1 MTSDGEHT
9 DMVTLVPVTSVDVTS
24 ASPTSD
30 HVTNTTT
37 TSSDVT
43 CTSSSVETTSDH
55 VTSVE
60 TTSDHVTSKD
70 TTSDHVTSVARTSDH
85 VTSKATTSDHVTT
98 VATASTHVTSV
109 ATASTH
115 VTTSATTSTHV
126 TSKSTAS
133 SHVTAVAT
141 TSGHVTPAAA
151 VVQSSVVTS
160 GTGTNQLYKVVPVV
174 QNGVPCRLLVPLVT
188 IPYLTVLFVPQP
200 AAVAAPGGTH
210 QLYQV
215 VPVVQNGVPCR
226 LLVPLPCR
234 CSCARRDPPVVP
246 GGTCGAE
253 RGSLPPAGPAS
264 NHTLPYR
271 PVCSPSPAAVAAPGG
286 THQLYQVVPV
296 VQNGVPCRLLV
307 PLNMLPPGAK
317 VVTKTVPPAADPPP
331 PAVSGSARLL
341 AHLGAAAGRS
351 SKFLLQQVK
360 VTPQP
365 GSPVGVTGPATGGSA
380 VVHVLSPAGS
390 APAAAGTRTGKDGKP
405 PGTVGSPGTAVAMSS
420 ASGPTGAV
428 QKVIAVP
435 PTVAA
440 GSRPGTAPAVP
451 SGSKPGTYP
460 AVPSGSKPVTPQA
473 VAPGITL
480 VPGTPP
486 AAVPGT
492 KLSTPPAKPPVL
504 HPAASMPSTS
514 AVYNIIKVTPPPPGG
529 TLTIGP
535 NTRLVVVS
543 GPSTGVTQS
552 LGPRTSATLGNV
564 AVVTPTVKPSA
575 KTSVLKTQPSAVP
588 VGRPMVTTSAG
599 QHKIVFVPQ
608 TGTVSAPAPIRTGP
622 QTSRLAAAPTAAQLL
637 PNKPAPKQVSMVQ
650 QSENVVLINGQP
662 YKLIP
667 CPTTTHIPVDALKS
681 SAAAAT
687 VTSASGQ
694 VVVSSDAVKA
704 AVKVSSDAV
713 QAVSPATPT
722 QVTAS
727 TSTATNQTQV
737 TASNSTAGG
746 VTEASPVRSETGEG
760 TALKI
765 DSVYSLNAAPKPPAS
780 PASKPALAAKTIA
793 QTSSAAN
800 TLKNIATIHSAVTT
814 PKPEPAET
822 KPAQSPAKTS
832 AHKTPDRSPAKQLK
846 PAEKSPAKKPPP
858 KSVTEM
864 YHSYAKAEAPD
875 VPTPQVKRSV
885 TALMVRTTP
894 LGKSPGTVA
903 MSQDT
908 PDPPSLPPAR
918 FSAWS
923 RRGPTRRSRTSA
935 CAD

>member
-160 GTGTNQLYKVVPVV
+160 
-174 QNGVPCRLLVPLVT
+174 
-188 IPYLTVLFVPQP
+188 
-200 AAVAAPGGTH
+200 
-210 QLYQV
+210 
-215 VPVVQNGVPCR
+215 
-226 LLVPLPCR
+226 
-234 CSCARRDPPVVP
+234 
-246 GGTCGAE
+246 
-253 RGSLPPAGPAS
+253 
-264 NHTLPYR
+264 
-271 PVCSPSPAAVAAPGG
+271 PAAVAAPGG

-317 VVTKTVPPAADPPP
+317 VVTKTVADP
-331 PAVSGSARLL
+331 PAVSGSARLP
-341 AHLGAAAGRS
+341 AGS

-440 GSRPGTAPAVP
+440 GSRPGTAPAVPSGSKPGTYPAVP

-800 TLKNIATIHSAVTT
+800 TLKNIATIHSAVVNTPKKYIVVYPNKPAPPPSPSCAVSITQTT

-908 PDPPSLPPAR
+908 PDPPSLPPSKIFR
-918 FSAWS
+918 LEPPRPNETIQDERV
-923 RRGPTRRSRTSA
+923 RRLKEILREREAAVEELRKKRKT
-935 CAD
+935 